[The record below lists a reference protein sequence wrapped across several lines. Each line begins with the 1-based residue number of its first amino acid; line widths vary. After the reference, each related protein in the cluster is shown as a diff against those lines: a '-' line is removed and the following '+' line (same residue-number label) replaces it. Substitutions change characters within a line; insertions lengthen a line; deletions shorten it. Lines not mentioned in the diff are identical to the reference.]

1 METLQTNRQID
12 RLLIDYVMCEAA
24 VIALVINA
32 SGKIEQTNAH
42 MDRLAG
48 GSVVGRSFAAQIIDF
63 HDTFDIDKYLPASER
78 PFLFNIKTHHGLP
91 QTYYFH
97 FHRLLDDKIL
107 AIGQQDAGETENMR
121 STLVGLN
128 NELNNL
134 TRQLQK
140 KTAALERLDAQKNQF
155 FGIAAHDIRQPLSVI
170 KMFSEFLDTETTE
183 QLSSSHREFL
193 GYIRKSALLMENI
206 LNDFLDFSVF
216 EAGQLTLHKSPTDIT
231 PWLAQ
236 AVLPSS
242 MLASQKGVE
251 IVVTPPNDGSLLFID
266 TSKMTQVVNNLLG
279 NALKFSHSGDRIVV
293 ELFFSDS
300 EIVLSV
306 QDQGPGISRENQQR
320 LFEPFA
326 RLHAAPRQSEKSS
339 GLGLAIVK
347 KIVTAHGGRVWV
359 ESEPG
364 QGATFFVALPRTAPA
379 TPAGNE
385 IKDRLTNKNQVSTL
399 LRKKAIDNSQEPPAP
414 KSVLPQ

>member
-1 METLQTNRQID
+1 MRTTRQID
-12 RLLIDYVMCEAA
+12 RLLIDYVMKEAA
-24 VIALVINA
+24 VIAVVIDA

-42 MDRLAG
+42 MQRLAG
-48 GSVVGRSFAAQIIDF
+48 GSAVGTSFAALIIDF
-63 HDTFDIDKYLPASER
+63 HDTFDIDQYLRTSER
-78 PFLFNIKTHHGLP
+78 PFLFHIKTGHGLP

-107 AIGQQDAGETENMR
+107 AIGQQDDGETENMR
-121 STLVGLN
+121 LTLVGMN

-155 FGIAAHDIRQPLSVI
+155 FGMAAHDIRQPLSVI
-170 KMFSEFLDTETTE
+170 KMFSEFLETESTE
-183 QLSSSHREFL
+183 QLSSLHREFL
-193 GYIRKSALLMENI
+193 GHIRASALLMENI

-216 EAGQLTLHKSPTDIT
+216 EAGKLTLHKSQTDIT

-236 AVLPSS
+236 AAQPSS

-251 IVVTPPNDGSLLFID
+251 IVITPPGDGSFLFID
-266 TSKMTQVVNNLLG
+266 PSKMTQVVNNLLG
-279 NALKFSHSGDRIVV
+279 NALKFSHAGDRIVV
-293 ELFFSDS
+293 KLFFSDT
-300 EIVLSV
+300 EIVLSIA
-306 QDQGPGISRENQQR
+306 DQGPGISSENQQH
-320 LFEPFA
+320 LFEPFV

-347 KIVTAHGGRVWV
+347 KIVDAHGGRVWV

-364 QGATFFVALPRTAPA
+364 EGATFFVALPRTDLT
-379 TPAGNE
+379 TPAVNE
-385 IKDRLTNKNQVSTL
+385 NKDRLTNKNQLSTL
-399 LRKKAIDNSQEPPAP
+399 LHEKR
-414 KSVLPQ
+414 